1 MDKVIIFSAALM
13 SASKTFAERIREQQR
28 IDIDIDTQRSRLR
41 VAAGE
46 KLLPGLDEIIQ
57 AQPKEKQEAFYGTTV
72 DAILG
77 GADYGECGS
86 IEGMAAVYARWLIS
100 KYF

>member
-1 MDKVIIFSAALM
+1 MDKVVIIPAALIG
-13 SASKTFAERIREQQR
+13 SLNTLVERIKEQQK

-46 KLLPGLDEIIQ
+46 KLFPGLDEIIQ
-57 AQPKEKQEAFYGTTV
+57 AQPKEKREAFYGTTV

-77 GADYGECGS
+77 GADYGKCSS
-86 IEGMAAVYARWLIS
+86 IEDMATVYSR
-100 KYF
+100 